1 MGDYNAVVTETCKNS
16 CGSYFREICW
26 ENEHVS
32 KPTGIDLKTTNQPG
46 IFRSAKE
53 FEASLSDFS

>member
-1 MGDYNAVVTETCKNS
+1 MLWSLKRARIHVDHIFEK
-16 CGSYFREICW
+16 ICW
-26 ENEHVS
+26 ESEHVS
-32 KPTGIDLKTTNQPG
+32 KPTCIDLKTTNQPG